1 MASGNCLTGCCFKSS
16 DAQPWSSHIVMDFS
30 NQNKLM
36 DGKLKGMK
44 SNTGYVDNPYAF
56 NDL

>member
-1 MASGNCLTGCCFKSS
+1 MVSGNCFKSS
-16 DAQPWSSHIVMDFS
+16 DAQPWSTHIVMDFR

-44 SNTGYVDNPYAF
+44 SNTGYLDSPYAF

>member
-1 MASGNCLTGCCFKSS
+1 
-16 DAQPWSSHIVMDFS
+16 MDFS

-44 SNTGYVDNPYAF
+44 SNTGYLDSPYAF
-56 NDL
+56 K